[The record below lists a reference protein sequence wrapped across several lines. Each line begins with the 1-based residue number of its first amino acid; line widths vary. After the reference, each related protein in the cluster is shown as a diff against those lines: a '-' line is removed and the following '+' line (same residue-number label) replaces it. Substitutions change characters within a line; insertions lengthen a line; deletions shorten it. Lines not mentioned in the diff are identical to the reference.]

1 MKHISTLFQI
11 ILWSAT
17 FILTLIWMFWKNPP
31 FEPEPLTVALGL
43 IATASSAILK
53 QYADKLEV
61 EKFSIADALA
71 VGYVNNFIEP
81 LLTQLIKN
89 NKIALLHIFIPDK
102 LSDLYPKNIDR
113 LLSELKERNLGNK
126 TVNVELDEGRGVRDV
141 LSVFNTNGDNV
152 YFDFPNTLLTLN
164 PLISFKVESRRN
176 SFNEKDKAV
185 LGKLYISKFQ
195 ETVKNLLAEKN
206 LYPKYVKFSGSL
218 NEVQL

>member
-1 MKHISTLFQI
+1 MKKVSTLFQI
-11 ILWSAT
+11 ILWTGT
-17 FILTLIWMFWKNPP
+17 FVLTLVWMFWKNPP

-61 EKFSIADALA
+61 ETFSIADALA

-81 LLTQLIKN
+81 LLTQLIKEN
-89 NKIALLHIFIPDK
+89 RIAIFHIFIPEK

-113 LLSELKERNLGNK
+113 LISELKERKLGNK

-164 PLISFKVESRRN
+164 PLINFKVESKKN
-176 SFNEKDKAV
+176 SSSEKDKAV

-195 ETVKNLLAEKN
+195 ETVKKLLEEKN
-206 LYPKYVKFSGSL
+206 LYPKYVKFSSSL
-218 NEVQL
+218 DEVQL